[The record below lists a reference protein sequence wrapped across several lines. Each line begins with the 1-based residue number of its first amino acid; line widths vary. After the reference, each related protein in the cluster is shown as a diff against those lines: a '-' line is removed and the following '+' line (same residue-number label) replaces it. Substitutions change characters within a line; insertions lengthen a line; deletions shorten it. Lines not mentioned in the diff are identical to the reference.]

1 MMRAVRQLFLV
12 VMVLSSARAEAWGCD
27 GHRAIAILAERYAQP
42 AAVAAAKALLA
53 AHPIDPAL
61 NRFCGPFS
69 GDPIVDAATWADDYR
84 NVDQS
89 TAPWHFIDFPRA
101 TPDAAAHYTTYC
113 PRGQCIVHAIVQ
125 QYGIARTSSSAEA
138 RATALRY
145 LIHFIGDVHQ
155 PLHAIA
161 NGDRGG
167 NCVPVTYFGQLPHAD
182 ANGT

>member
-1 MMRAVRQLFLV
+1 MRRFVF
-12 VMVLSSARAEAWGCD
+12 VLMLLAAARSSYAWGCD
-27 GHRAIAILAERYAQP
+27 GHRAIAILAERYAKP

-53 AHPIDPAL
+53 AHPIDPSL
-61 NRFCGPFS
+61 SRFCGPFP

-84 NVDQS
+84 NIDQS
-89 TAPWHFIDFPRA
+89 TAAWHFIDFPLA
-101 TPDAAAHYTTYC
+101 TANAAPQFQTYC
-113 PRGQCIVHAIVQ
+113 PSGQCVVAQIVEQFA
-125 QYGIARTSSSAEA
+125 IARTSSSAEA

-167 NCVPVTYFGQLPHAD
+167 NCVPVTYFGRSPQA
-182 ANGT
+182 